1 MYERMMSQV
10 TYERMMWQVMYER
23 MMSQVTYERMM
34 SQVMY
39 ERMMSQVSTDRS
51 LLVHICAVHQQVH
64 HTVIVTLPSGPD
76 QRSGAVLRGGGAKNG
91 QRWRERGK
99 EGREEREREEEGRET
114 QGLNHSIE

>member
-10 TYERMMWQVMYER
+10 TYERMMW
-23 MMSQVTYERMM
+23 
-34 SQVMY
+34 QVMY

-76 QRSGAVLRGGGAKNG
+76 QRSGAVLRGGGRRMARDGGRKERKGGNKG
-91 QRWRERGK
+91 RERR
-99 EGREEREREEEGRET
+99 REERHRDLIIP
-114 QGLNHSIE
+114 LNKH